1 MAATKSNCCRN
12 NCIVTRAY
20 SGLGVI
26 VWKTDLFR
34 RPTAAGIAV
43 LPFENLSNDRE
54 DAAFA
59 DGVQD
64 DLVTK
69 LAKIAA
75 LKVISRTSVMGY
87 RDQHNTRQIAES
99 WAYLTC

>member
-1 MAATKSNCCRN
+1 M
-12 NCIVTRAY
+12 IV
-20 SGLGVI
+20 L
-26 VWKTDLFR
+26 KTDLFR

-54 DAAFA
+54 DATFA

-75 LKVISRTSVMGY
+75 LKVISRTSVL
-87 RDQHNTRQIAES
+87 DIVISITRVRSPMS